1 MRGHS
6 DCPSQVGDMIS
17 SMLVNMRG
25 VPRRLDF
32 ECGVLVDR
40 LTRVGC

>member
-6 DCPSQVGDMIS
+6 DCPNQVGDMIS
-17 SMLVNMRG
+17 SILVKMRG
-25 VPRRLDF
+25 VPRKLDL

-40 LTRVGC
+40 LSD